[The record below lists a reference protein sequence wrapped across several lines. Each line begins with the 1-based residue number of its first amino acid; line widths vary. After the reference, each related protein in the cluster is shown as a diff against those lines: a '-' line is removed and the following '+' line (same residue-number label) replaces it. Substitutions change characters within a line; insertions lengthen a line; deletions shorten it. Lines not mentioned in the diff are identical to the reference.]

1 MNVHVGKTPDKNHEQ
16 YMVPGLERGLN
27 LLALFNRAEP
37 ELSLSEIARR
47 LEVPRSTAFRLTYTL
62 DQMGFLKRSSGG
74 FKLGARILSLGFD
87 YLASQDLI
95 EVAQPELTALRDAT
109 GASSHLGVLD
119 GREVIYVAQISSLR
133 QLSSRVSVGSRFP
146 AHAQSMGRLL
156 LGALPAAE
164 LEALYAGVVLEKFTE
179 DTPGDIAEL
188 KARIAED
195 RARGYVVSR
204 GNFERGIVAVAAP
217 VMDGQGV
224 VVAAV
229 NISGPATALDTGA
242 LEGVF
247 KDRVMAA
254 AQAISRH
261 LGYRFQE

>member
-1 MNVHVGKTPDKNHEQ
+1 
-16 YMVPGLERGLN
+16 
-27 LLALFNRAEP
+27 
-37 ELSLSEIARR
+37 
-47 LEVPRSTAFRLTYTL
+47 
-62 DQMGFLKRSSGG
+62 
-74 FKLGARILSLGFD
+74 
-87 YLASQDLI
+87 
-95 EVAQPELTALRDAT
+95 ALRDAT

-119 GREVIYVAQISSLR
+119 GRDVIYVAQVSSLR

-156 LGALPAAE
+156 LAALPAAE
-164 LEALYAGVVLEKFTE
+164 LEALYAGVALDKFTE
-179 DTPGDIAEL
+179 DTPGDFAEL
-188 KARIAED
+188 KSRIAED

-217 VMDGQGV
+217 VVDAQGV

-254 AQAISRH
+254 AKAISRH
-261 LGYRFQE
+261 LGHRFQE